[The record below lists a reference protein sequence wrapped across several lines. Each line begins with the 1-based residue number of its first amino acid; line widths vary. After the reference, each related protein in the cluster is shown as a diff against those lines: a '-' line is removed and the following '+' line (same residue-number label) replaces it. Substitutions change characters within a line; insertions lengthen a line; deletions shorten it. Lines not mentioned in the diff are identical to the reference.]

1 MALAAGKPD
10 EVAPLTAE
18 AFEVAQLARATSVA
32 GAVARKAARFA
43 SGDDDLAALVRA
55 RQDALDRWRRVDEAL
70 LAAVSQPPDER
81 DEAAAASLR
90 AELAGLNRRLDE
102 LDTRLAG
109 DFPDYAELAT
119 PRPLALAETQALLGP
134 EEALLGLPC

>member
-1 MALAAGKPD
+1 MVRHSRINRPLQWGII
-10 EVAPLTAE
+10 APP
-18 AFEVAQLARATSVA
+18 FS
-32 GAVARKAARFA
+32 
-43 SGDDDLAALVRA
+43 
-55 RQDALDRWRRVDEAL
+55 
-70 LAAVSQPPDER
+70 
-81 DEAAAASLR
+81 AAAASLR